1 MDYQYSEQASS
12 VVEYFFMPLFI
23 SFGDK
28 EDAMEFTAKEKE
40 NFKDYF
46 EVIEDIKLKLAPFK
60 EEARHYYLFGYSIS
74 LLHAVYY
81 DAEENGVHC
90 ETVKDVHDYALSLSK
105 EKIRKCIAYL
115 LINHKKDNQKDFW
128 TLLEES
134 TIKAET
140 KWYFSQFYRNPQE
153 SMKQL
158 VDLSI
163 QLNKIYRPY
172 FEKGLTIRQSY
183 AKQFSLEKF
192 IQKLPANIG
201 ENLLSEEF
209 ERHIYILSPW
219 LIRLSM
225 IDFSIKDKFR
235 LGLIITCHIE
245 NFFHS
250 EDDLDDEDF
259 SIVLKLLS
267 DTSRYQVLLEV
278 LKPNF
283 KSKDIAKQLNITAAA
298 VSFHTQKLVN
308 AQILQF
314 NTEDEDGK
322 YNLNKKL
329 LNNVLEKMVE
339 DFKLNEK

>member
-23 SFGDK
+23 SFGDN

-81 DAEENGVHC
+81 DAEENGVRC

-140 KWYFSQFYRNPQE
+140 KWYFSQFYRN
-153 SMKQL
+153 
-158 VDLSI
+158 
-163 QLNKIYRPY
+163 
-172 FEKGLTIRQSY
+172 
-183 AKQFSLEKF
+183 
-192 IQKLPANIG
+192 
-201 ENLLSEEF
+201 
-209 ERHIYILSPW
+209 H
-219 LIRLSM
+219 
-225 IDFSIKDKFR
+225 
-235 LGLIITCHIE
+235 
-245 NFFHS
+245 
-250 EDDLDDEDF
+250 
-259 SIVLKLLS
+259 
-267 DTSRYQVLLEV
+267 
-278 LKPNF
+278 
-283 KSKDIAKQLNITAAA
+283 
-298 VSFHTQKLVN
+298 
-308 AQILQF
+308 
-314 NTEDEDGK
+314 
-322 YNLNKKL
+322 KK
-329 LNNVLEKMVE
+329 V
-339 DFKLNEK
+339 